1 MLCLAFAIFGQRAP
15 CNGRVDVL
23 PKHQPG
29 RLPRQD
35 WIPRPSPTTFIST
48 CIASPYHLKCTIQAT
63 LAAPEVTGISYQFF
77 FAIAM
82 DRPHIVSPHTSNLH
96 SCMCSWCSA
105 HPHPGVLGPL
115 LVGGNPQTASSAS
128 FPRAPCTRLSYL
140 YRRKQYSLLYHCH
153 YRGGKCAVL
162 KTG

>member
-48 CIASPYHLKCTIQAT
+48 CIASPYRHKCTIQAT

-115 LVGGNPQTASSAS
+115 LVGGNPRTASSAS
-128 FPRAPCTRLSYL
+128 FPLALTQVVNLTSKSPNVYL
-140 YRRKQYSLLYHCH
+140 LES
-153 YRGGKCAVL
+153 
-162 KTG
+162 